1 MSDYNPL
8 GSSVCGISQAR
19 TLKWV
24 AIFFSR
30 GSSWLT
36 NWTHISCI
44 GRWILYHWATKEAQ
58 FNNTPSYIGIR
69 RFWEIK
75 LLEESVYLSLMHMV
89 EVLIFCFFSLDT
101 KSLISN
107 LPNCFFCLAQ
117 ENLSAT
123 FSRIDKS
130 SFPTKSSTKRLQ
142 KAKLFKLILSSSLL
156 SNLI

>member
-1 MSDYNPL
+1 MEFLRQEHWSGLPFPSPGDLPDPRIEPISPALAGGFFTTEPL
-8 GSSVCGISQAR
+8 R
-19 TLKWV
+19 KPN
-24 AIFFSR
+24 
-30 GSSWLT
+30 LT
-36 NWTHISCI
+36 ILPSC
-44 GRWILYHWATKEAQ
+44 
-58 FNNTPSYIGIR
+58 IGIR

-75 LLEESVYLSLMHMV
+75 LLEESVYLSLVHMV

-107 LPNCFFCLAQ
+107 LPNYFFCLAQ

-130 SFPTKSSTKRLQ
+130 SFPTKSLTKRLQ

-156 SNLI
+156 WNLI